1 MADRVHFF
9 FRQRVTEQEL
19 NLAFEL
25 LERADRN
32 LAADLGIFG
41 IVSGA
46 VPTPHEPVAD
56 LSVDLN
62 GPARAYDRVGQRV
75 FFGSGQTV
83 GVARDSVGVSTEVL
97 TPGHE
102 RWVSVFLRFDRVLT
116 DERTDG
122 NSQRVS
128 FRQDES
134 FELVVRQ
141 GAESAVGSALRV
153 PLEDDELLVCD
164 VRREFGVDRVR
175 ADHLD
180 VSRRQ
185 AFVFARSGSVG
196 VFAELWQV
204 LRPAAP
210 QLQAALDA
218 VDQLLSR
225 HFDATER
232 RHRSRDIDHAPSGF
246 VTAQTVQGALDEV
259 ATKLSSAVDGA
270 AGASLVGADAVPGT
284 PRALAAGSVDGQL
297 SALLSFLNAH
307 VGAAS
312 SAHNAAAIRAL
323 PHHWITTES
332 VQAQLQELVQ
342 GLRADRISAA
352 AYRNLAGTTVQAQL
366 QELVDDLRS
375 TGANEGTS
383 LIGGAAL
390 AGNPRAVGTGTLL
403 SQLQG
408 ILNQLN
414 AHAGSSDHDARYGR
428 RVYVGAEEVQPNA
441 THTFTTLTPMPD
453 SLVWSYDTFDADG
466 SNGRRWFNGTYTA
479 NIRVWFDKLSNGAS
493 ARIRVQNRN
502 SVALRINVA
511 AYQVG

>member
-1 MADRVHFF
+1 MADRVAFY

-41 IVSGA
+41 IVAGA
-46 VPTPHEPVAD
+46 VPIPHEPVAD

-62 GPARAYDRVGQRV
+62 GPARAYDRAGQRL

-83 GVARDSVGVSTEVL
+83 SVARDSTGVSTDVL
-97 TPGHE
+97 APAHE

-122 NSQRVS
+122 NSQRVF

-141 GAESAVGSALRV
+141 GAEASVGSALRV
-153 PLEDDELLVCD
+153 PLEEDELLVCD
-164 VRREFGVDRVR
+164 IRRVAGVDRVL
-175 ADHLD
+175 AEHID

-196 VFAELWQV
+196 VFAELWHV

-210 QLQAALDA
+210 QLQATLDA
-218 VDQLLSR
+218 VDQVLAR

-232 RHRSRDIDHAPSGF
+232 RHRAQDIDHTPSGF
-246 VTAQTVQGALDEV
+246 VTAQTVQGALEEV
-259 ATKLSSAVDGA
+259 TSKLSSSVEGA

-284 PRALAAGSVDGQL
+284 PRALAAGSIDGQL

-307 VGAAS
+307 LGAAS
-312 SAHNAAAIRAL
+312 AAHNAAAIRAL
-323 PHHWITTES
+323 PHSWITTES
-332 VQAQLQELVQ
+332 VQGQLQELVQ
-342 GLRADRISAA
+342 GLRADRISAT
-352 AYRNLAGTTVQAQL
+352 AYRHLAGTTVHAQL
-366 QELVDDLRS
+366 QEIVDDLRS

-383 LIGGAAL
+383 LVGSVAL
-390 AGNPRAVGTGTLL
+390 SGNPRAVAAGTLL

-408 ILNQLN
+408 LLDQLN
-414 AHAGSSDHDARYGR
+414 AHAGSSDHDGRYAR
-428 RVYVGAEEVQPNA
+428 RVYVGAQEVAPNG

-453 SLVWSYDTFDADG
+453 FLAWSYDTFDADG
-466 SNGRRWFNGTYTA
+466 SNGRRWYSGPYTA
-479 NIRVWFDKLSNGAS
+479 NIRVWFDKLDNGEQ
-493 ARIRVQNRN
+493 ARIRAQNRN
-502 SVALRINVA
+502 TIALRINVTA
-511 AYQVG
+511 WQV